1 MLVDAMTPLTASP
14 VSSLTQDWDTLDHA
28 KFADEPSTVRA
39 LLTASP
45 LDAAARRAVVDEAV
59 RLVEHARKSQKKQ
72 GVVESFLQEFSL
84 GTREGLALMCLAE
97 ALLRT
102 PDEDTRDRLI
112 AEKIGSADWAS
123 HLGQSDSLFVNAST
137 WGLMLTGKLVD
148 ADEQAKTDLP
158 GFLTRVAGRLGE
170 PVIRQAVA
178 AAVRIMGEQFVV
190 GRTIEAALK
199 RSNREGWLC
208 SFDMLGEGARTA
220 GDAERYETIY
230 ADAITAV
237 GRTAR
242 GQGPEVGHG
251 VSVKLSA
258 LSPRYEAT
266 HETRVWDELYPRIRR
281 LALIAARADI
291 NFTMDAEEADRLA
304 LSLKL
309 LDRLAHEPDLGGW
322 TGLGLAV
329 QAYQKRCPEAVRRVA
344 ELARTSGRRLM
355 VRLVKGA
362 YWDTE
367 IKRAQV
373 FGRTDYPVFTTKAA
387 TDLNYLVCARLM
399 IEAAPHLYAQFAT
412 HNAHSL
418 AAVHRMAREAGV
430 KIEFQRLHGM
440 GEALYEAAAE
450 TFGPMTVR
458 AYAPVGGHEDL
469 LPYLV
474 RRLLENGANS
484 SFVHALLDERV
495 PASAV
500 AADPIASVEAHP
512 DRHAKIPTPKDM
524 YMDRQNSLG
533 RDYSQKADRE
543 RHAAALQKVDAEK
556 LTSGPIIG
564 GRLMAG
570 TNAQDV
576 TNPYDRSQVLGH
588 VSEASTEDID
598 NAANAAAKAQ
608 MVWDRAGGSRRAPVL
623 RAMADALEADM
634 DRLVA
639 LLSREA
645 GKTLNDGV
653 AEVREA
659 ADFCRY
665 YAMLAEKDFGGPQ
678 ILNGPVGETNRLVL
692 HGRGVFACIS
702 PWNFPLAIFTGQI
715 AAALAAGNAVL
726 AKPAEQTPL
735 VAAEAVRLY
744 HKAGLHPD
752 LLALVPGR
760 GETVGA
766 ALVSHPGIDGVA
778 FTGGTDTAA
787 AINRSIAARTGA
799 IIPFIAETGGLNGMF
814 VDTTALREQVIDDV
828 ISSAFGSAGQR
839 CSALRVLYAPKDS
852 ADSLIEGLKGALAAQ
867 VLGDPADPASDIGPV
882 IDAESR
888 KALEVHIERLGK
900 DAKIVARAVMPDGSE
915 RGDLFAPTIA
925 EIPTPDY
932 LEREVFGPILHVYRY
947 DPKDLKSVAGRLAAR
962 GYGLTLGVH
971 SRIEAFAEEV
981 IELVPAGN
989 VYINRGVT
997 GAVVGVQPFGGEG
1010 LSGTGPKAGGPNSL
1024 IRYASEKAISNNIA
1038 AQGGDPALLNL

>member
-1 MLVDAMTPLTASP
+1 MMSLTASP
-14 VSSLTQDWDTLDHA
+14 VPSLPQFLSQDWDALDHG

-39 LLTASP
+39 LLAASP
-45 LDAAARRAVVDEAV
+45 LDPAARQAVVDEAV

-220 GDAERYETIY
+220 ADAERYEKIY

-237 GRTAR
+237 GKTAG

-266 HETRVWDELYPRIRR
+266 HEGRVWEELYPRIKR

-309 LDRLAHEPDLGGW
+309 LDRLAHEPELGDW
-322 TGLGLAV
+322 KGLGLAV
-329 QAYQKRCPEAVRRVA
+329 QAYQKRAPEAIARIA
-344 ELARTSGRRLM
+344 QLARTSNRRLM

-373 FGRTDYPVFTTKAA
+373 MGRTDYPVFTTKAA
-387 TDLNYLVCARLM
+387 TDLNYLVCAQAM
-399 IEAAPHLYAQFAT
+399 IDASPHLYAQFAT

-418 AAVHRMAREAGV
+418 AAVHDMAKEAGV

-440 GEALYEAAAE
+440 GEALYDAAAE

-500 AADPIASVEAHP
+500 AADPIASVEAHA

-556 LTSGPIIG
+556 LTSGPIVG

-570 TNAQDV
+570 TNAQAV

-588 VSEASTEDID
+588 VSEASSEDID
-598 NAANAAAKAQ
+598 NAAHAAATAQ
-608 MVWDRAGGSRRAPVL
+608 IAWDRSGGSRRAPVL

-678 ILNGPVGETNRLVL
+678 VLNGPVGETNRLVL

-735 VAAEAVRLY
+735 IAAEAVRLY
-744 HKAGLHPD
+744 HKAGLNPD

-766 ALVSHPGIDGVA
+766 TLVSHAGIDGVA

-787 AINRSIAARTGA
+787 AINRAIAARPGP
-799 IIPFIAETGGLNGMF
+799 ILPFIAETGGLNGMF

-867 VLGDPADPASDIGPV
+867 VLGDPSDPGSDIGPV
-882 IDAESR
+882 IDPESR
-888 KALEVHIERLGK
+888 KALEAHVERLGK
-900 DAKIVARAVMPDGSE
+900 DAKIIARAMMPEGSR
-915 RGDLFAPTIA
+915 RGDLFAPMIA

-947 DPKDLKSVAGRLAAR
+947 DPKDLKSVAGKLAAR

-971 SRIEAFAEEV
+971 SRIEAFAEQV
-981 IELVPAGN
+981 MQLVPAGN

-1024 IRYASEKAISNNIA
+1024 IRYASEKAISNNIS